1 MFTGATRGRGGKKF
15 SIRYIYI
22 CLGEK
27 LRCFMGYV
35 VEREFQE
42 TTLVITLV

>member
-1 MFTGATRGRGGKKF
+1 MFTGATRERGEKKF
-15 SIRYIYI
+15 SIRYI

-27 LRCFMGYV
+27 LRYFMGYV
-35 VEREFQE
+35 VEIELQE